1 MTRPASRGVSC
12 CLARCLA
19 GLSSWTA
26 TRVACSG
33 RRAACARA
41 GRRAAACS
49 LLGFAWRAASTG
61 DVASRFGEHWRA
73 DSASGVLRTK
83 AVLWPTPLCSMR
95 DSGTRRLYSPDRCLP
110 CAMCHVP
117 STIRGFLSVCPP
129 RQPCS
134 NPPRL
139 PGGHRGYSVASAPRT
154 FASSL
159 SWLLAGRLARSVKIP
174 SPPLPPP
181 HEHQAQHQASRRTKQ
196 NTKHGRARSVMTTA
210 GHAEV
215 EAFLASLGLEQHA
228 HSLIYNGFYTSLD
241 ALRAADYHELL
252 ECNVRPVHA
261 RLIVSNLKGTPR
273 RASSSSSGEAEVV
286 SFLRSIGLE
295 NCTQQVLDAGFASLD
310 MLGQTSMNSL
320 LDAGVKPVH
329 ARLIVSNLD
338 SASSAGLSVAP
349 PPRNDEDEAL
359 APLVPVSLGDP
370 AADER
375 RRNPLKCLLIVTG
388 LIMLAFVPFL
398 INQAHKQQV
407 PSAQVEAHGEEHIVF
422 AHGGAAPA
430 LHRRPKGGRRGK
442 NAGGKHPKGDSAR
455 R

>member
-1 MTRPASRGVSC
+1 VATEDLALVPVHALLPCSQPAWVRGGGGKSKDQPRTLPTLRDTGRRNRPIATRPHHAPTRG
-12 CLARCLA
+12 A
-19 GLSSWTA
+19 
-26 TRVACSG
+26 
-33 RRAACARA
+33 
-41 GRRAAACS
+41 RAAARV
-49 LLGFAWRAASTG
+49 AAARAAAR
-61 DVASRFGEHWRA
+61 VAAARTARIRA
-73 DSASGVLRTK
+73 
-83 AVLWPTPLCSMR
+83 
-95 DSGTRRLYSPDRCLP
+95 
-110 CAMCHVP
+110 
-117 STIRGFLSVCPP
+117 
-129 RQPCS
+129 
-134 NPPRL
+134 
-139 PGGHRGYSVASAPRT
+139 
-154 FASSL
+154 
-159 SWLLAGRLARSVKIP
+159 
-174 SPPLPPP
+174 
-181 HEHQAQHQASRRTKQ
+181 
-196 NTKHGRARSVMTTA
+196 VMTTA

-261 RLIVSNLKGTPR
+261 RLIVSNLKGAPR
-273 RASSSSSGEAEVV
+273 RASSSSLGEAEVV

-295 NCTQQVLDAGFASLD
+295 NCTQQVLEAGFASLD
-310 MLGQTSMNSL
+310 VLGQVSMNSL

-370 AADER
+370 AADQQ

-407 PSAQVEAHGEEHIVF
+407 PPAQVEAHGE
-422 AHGGAAPA
+422 ARLAQPQPA

>member
-1 MTRPASRGVSC
+1 
-12 CLARCLA
+12 
-19 GLSSWTA
+19 
-26 TRVACSG
+26 
-33 RRAACARA
+33 
-41 GRRAAACS
+41 
-49 LLGFAWRAASTG
+49 
-61 DVASRFGEHWRA
+61 
-73 DSASGVLRTK
+73 
-83 AVLWPTPLCSMR
+83 
-95 DSGTRRLYSPDRCLP
+95 
-110 CAMCHVP
+110 
-117 STIRGFLSVCPP
+117 
-129 RQPCS
+129 
-134 NPPRL
+134 
-139 PGGHRGYSVASAPRT
+139 
-154 FASSL
+154 
-159 SWLLAGRLARSVKIP
+159 
-174 SPPLPPP
+174 
-181 HEHQAQHQASRRTKQ
+181 
-196 NTKHGRARSVMTTA
+196 MTTA

-261 RLIVSNLKGTPR
+261 RLIVSNLKGAPR
-273 RASSSSSGEAEVV
+273 RGSGSSGEAEVV

-310 MLGQTSMNSL
+310 VLGQTSMNSL

-407 PSAQVEAHGEEHIVF
+407 PSAQVEAHGEERVGVVP
-422 AHGGAAPA
+422 AVEDARRRAAPTWPAAAQPAAAPA

>member
-1 MTRPASRGVSC
+1 MSHVFSWVSFARFAPARLLMHAGTTRAPPRA
-12 CLARCLA
+12 
-19 GLSSWTA
+19 
-26 TRVACSG
+26 
-33 RRAACARA
+33 RAA
-41 GRRAAACS
+41 
-49 LLGFAWRAASTG
+49 
-61 DVASRFGEHWRA
+61 
-73 DSASGVLRTK
+73 
-83 AVLWPTPLCSMR
+83 
-95 DSGTRRLYSPDRCLP
+95 
-110 CAMCHVP
+110 
-117 STIRGFLSVCPP
+117 
-129 RQPCS
+129 
-134 NPPRL
+134 
-139 PGGHRGYSVASAPRT
+139 
-154 FASSL
+154 
-159 SWLLAGRLARSVKIP
+159 
-174 SPPLPPP
+174 
-181 HEHQAQHQASRRTKQ
+181 
-196 NTKHGRARSVMTTA
+196 VMTTA

-261 RLIVSNLKGTPR
+261 RLIVSNLKGAPR
-273 RASSSSSGEAEVV
+273 RASSSSAGEAEVV

-310 MLGQTSMNSL
+310 VLGQCSMNSL

-370 AADER
+370 DDDER

-407 PSAQVEAHGEEHIVF
+407 PPAQVEAHGEARLAQPQPV
-422 AHGGAAPA
+422 AAPA

-442 NAGGKHPKGDSAR
+442 NAGGKHPKGDAAR